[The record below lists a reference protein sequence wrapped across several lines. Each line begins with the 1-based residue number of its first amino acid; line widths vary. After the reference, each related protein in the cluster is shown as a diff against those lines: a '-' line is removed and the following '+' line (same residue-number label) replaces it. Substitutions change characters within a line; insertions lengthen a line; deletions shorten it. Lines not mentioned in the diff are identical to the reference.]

1 VLAYAPAECRR
12 KARFTEY
19 PDAFWSAIAKIF
31 DADEDLG

>member
-1 VLAYAPAECRR
+1 MRR

-19 PDAFWSAIAKIF
+19 PRRILWSEIAKIF